1 MKEFCPLTSLSRLLK
16 TASLRKHGAQ
26 AQQPLFPQSADSA
39 IKIRNNIENEINKSG
54 KILPTGKTIVVPMK
68 NVVDYLGLDLNYIIE
83 MASTE
88 LNLLSND
95 RALNY
100 ASISR

>member
-1 MKEFCPLTSLSRLLK
+1 MSYLELYKIISKPW
-16 TASLRKHGAQ
+16 ASIEEIRKIANCGR
-26 AQQPLFPQSADSA
+26 DSA

-54 KILPTGKTIVVPMK
+54 RILSTGKTIVVPMK

>member
-1 MKEFCPLTSLSRLLK
+1 MSYLELYKIISKPW
-16 TASLRKHGAQ
+16 ASIEEIRKIANCGR
-26 AQQPLFPQSADSA
+26 DSA
-39 IKIRNNIENEINKSG
+39 IKIRNNIESEINKSG